1 MILHKELSYQI
12 IGAVYNTR
20 KIYGPGQ
27 KEIVYQRGL
36 AEELKENNIPY
47 KREVNIN
54 IISPKSG
61 RILSNYRVDFVIKER
76 VILEL
81 KSLKFLPQKME
92 QQLYSYLRSTPYEVG
107 YLINGW
113 APKLTLSGLSSPMT
127 ANPIST
133 SSIFVKFVFPSL
145 DSFLFVLF
153 VSPLILQT
161 AARREWD

>member
-1 MILHKELSYQI
+1 MILHKEPSYQI

-27 KEIVYQRGL
+27 KEIVQQRGL
-36 AEELKENNIPY
+36 AEELKESNIPY

-107 YLINGW
+107 YLI
-113 APKLTLSGLSSPMT
+113 
-127 ANPIST
+127 
-133 SSIFVKFVFPSL
+133 
-145 DSFLFVLF
+145 
-153 VSPLILQT
+153 
-161 AARREWD
+161 